1 MGDVDHYYLYRSAN
15 QRINERVEEV
25 RRSRM
30 AGKPRRG
37 SRHLLRRP
45 REL

>member
-25 RRSRM
+25 RRARM
-30 AGKPRRG
+30 AGKRRRT
-37 SRHLLRRP
+37 SRHLLRRSG
-45 REL
+45 EI